1 MNNLKR
7 LRERYDLSYRG
18 LSAHVGIDN
27 SNLSVME
34 KRGVRLTLNTINKLV
49 NFYNVT
55 VDYLLGNSDVGFRTL
70 YDYKDRKQIAT
81 ITESELDH
89 ARDEGCLEEIVLP
102 KRIERTITGSV
113 AKEHFESEDDKTTT
127 QSIGPMDLIDM
138 LKNMSKE
145 EKDEM
150 TTYAKYIMMRKMAE
164 KAVEVADVIKESK
177 GKGNEKDGN
186 GSGKQQ

>member
-7 LRERYDLSYRG
+7 LRERYDLSYRE
-18 LSAHVGIDN
+18 LSAHVGIDF

-34 KRGVRLTLNTINKLV
+34 KRDVRLTLNTINKLR
-49 NFYNVT
+49 NFYDVT

-70 YDYKDRKQIAT
+70 YDYKDRKQVAT
-81 ITESELDH
+81 ITESGLDH

-113 AKEHFESEDDKTTT
+113 AKEHFENEDEKITT
-127 QSIGPMDLIDM
+127 QSIGPMDLIDL

-150 TTYAKYIMMRKMAE
+150 MTYAKYIMMRKAI
-164 KAVEVADVIKESK
+164 KVADVIKESK
-177 GKGNEKDGN
+177 DKGNGKDGN
-186 GSGKQQ
+186 GSGK